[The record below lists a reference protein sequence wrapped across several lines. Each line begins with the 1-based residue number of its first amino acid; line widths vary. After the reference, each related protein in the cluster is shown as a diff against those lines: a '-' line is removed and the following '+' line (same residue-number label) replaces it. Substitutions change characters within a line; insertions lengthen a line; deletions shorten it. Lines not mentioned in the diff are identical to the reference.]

1 MGVCPSTFHTCK
13 YSALISCD
21 DADYAMKKKH
31 GEPKKHLDWAIVEA

>member
-1 MGVCPSTFHTCK
+1 MGVCPGKIYSCKFSTF
-13 YSALISCD
+13 ISWG